1 MARINQL
8 DPLVDLDSLF
18 ETNFNQSS
26 GNEIEEDNISW
37 NVFLI
42 NKAANDFCVSF
53 PKDLTSK
60 SNHLTNKMSKFL
72 DKNIDFY
79 YYS

>member
-1 MARINQL
+1 MAKINQL
-8 DPLVDLDSLF
+8 DQLVDLDSLF
-18 ETNFNQSS
+18 ATDFKQSS
-26 GNEIEEDNISW
+26 GNEIEEDNIFW

-42 NKAANDFCVSF
+42 NTAINDFCVSF
-53 PKDLTSK
+53 PKDLTRK
-60 SNHLTNKMSKFL
+60 SNYLTNKMSKFL